1 MSCKNKMSCQNHVT
15 APCKTHAKPMQN
27 PCKNHAKSCE
37 TRMRAARTLAWRLC
51 RASGAAGWRLLC
63 RAGSAAGRR
72 LLCQAGLAICAICAI
87 WLLQGKPL
95 NIHSPPAPC
104 YMCYMCYM
112 ALTKGKPLNLHSR
125 VLAICAIC
133 AIWYRSLYFTHSI
146 SNMYQICIV

>member
-1 MSCKNKMSCQNHVT
+1 MNHMQNRAKNQHGKMSCSKS
-15 APCKTHAKPMQN
+15 CHAKTRCHVKIMSCNRTMQN
-27 PCKNHAKSCE
+27 PCKNHVKNHAKLCE

-72 LLCQAGLAICAICAI
+72 LLCQAGAAGAKPNHSPPGPCAICAI

-95 NIHSPPAPC
+95 NLHSP
-104 YMCYMCYM
+104 
-112 ALTKGKPLNLHSR
+112 R

-133 AIWYRSLYFTHSI
+133 AIWPYIAHI
-146 SNMYQICIV
+146 VQIFARTE